1 MLASLLALQACSRPQ
16 PPAPPPPLVRIDQP
30 TPMLFEEQAT
40 YQSTLEAIRD
50 LKLAAEIDGRI
61 VAMPMQE
68 GQQVRQGQPLFRLDQ
83 EQQRAAT
90 NAAAAE
96 ARKDLVNAQ
105 RFIFL
110 NEQGAVSTLQR
121 DYFVTQAITSRDN
134 FLSQR
139 ATLRYKDVT
148 APIAGQVGDIPVK
161 LGDYVRAG
169 TTVTTLTD
177 NSILWV
183 RLDVPASQA
192 WRVKLGMP
200 VLLEV
205 PDQRQLVARGALT
218 FVAPAVDKKTQ
229 TLLTKA
235 TFDNRQGLLRNGQRV
250 SATLQFSRQS
260 LPSIPEASVL
270 LQAGKTFV
278 FLALPQA
285 EAVRRLGRPL
295 PAPAPSGTL
304 VAVQTPVQV
313 GALQD
318 GRYAL
323 LGGLQSSDR
332 VILGNLAQLRSG
344 SVVRTAPVAAD
355 RP

>member
-1 MLASLLALQACSRPQ
+1 MAPLLVLQACSSTP
-16 PPAPPPPLVRIDQP
+16 PPAPPPPLVRLDQP
-30 TPMLFEEQAT
+30 TPQVFEDQAT
-40 YQSTLEAIRD
+40 YQSTLEAIRE

-83 EQQRAAT
+83 VQQRAAT

-96 ARKDLVNAQ
+96 ARKDLANAQ

-121 DYFVTQAITSRDN
+121 DFYVTQAIQSRDN
-134 FLSQR
+134 FLSNQ

-177 NSILWV
+177 NSVLWV
-183 RLDVPASQA
+183 RLDVPSSQA
-192 WRVKLGMP
+192 WRVRLGMP

-205 PDQRQLVARGALT
+205 PDQKQVVARGALT
-218 FVAPAVDKKTQ
+218 FVAPTVDKKTQ

-250 SATLQFSRQS
+250 SATLQFARESV
-260 LPSIPEASVL
+260 LSIPEGAVL
-270 LQAGKTFV
+270 LQAGQTFV
-278 FLALPQA
+278 FLALPPA
-285 EAVRRLGRPL
+285 EAIRRLGRPL
-295 PAPAPSGTL
+295 ATTPKSGQL
-304 VAVQTPVQV
+304 VAVQVPVQV
-313 GALQD
+313 GALQN

-323 LGGLQSSDR
+323 LGGLQRGDR
-332 VILGNLAQLRSG
+332 IILGNLAQLRSG
-344 SVVRTAPVAAD
+344 AVVRTTPVAAD
-355 RP
+355 RT